1 MSINNLTPGRKPGFL
16 AALSKAIDDGTDALI
31 NITTTTA
38 RKGGKVVSK
47 TTKYTT
53 KKAAEGIRNNA
64 RKSCELRTH
73 KKHGKP
79 RNARDLRRLNEAL
92 DKC

>member
-16 AALSKAIDDGTDALI
+16 AALSKAFDDGTDAII

-38 RKGGKVVSK
+38 RKGRKVVSK
-47 TTKYTT
+47 TTKYAA
-53 KKAAEGIRNNA
+53 KKSAESIRKNA
-64 RKSCELRTH
+64 RASCELRAH

-79 RNARDLRRLNEAL
+79 RNARDLRRLNDAL

>member
-1 MSINNLTPGRKPGFL
+1 MSISNLTPGRKPGFL
-16 AALSKAIDDGTDALI
+16 AALSKAFDDGTDAII

-38 RKGGKVVSK
+38 RKVVSK
-47 TTKYTT
+47 TTKYAA
-53 KKAAEGIRNNA
+53 KKSAESIRKNA
-64 RKSCELRTH
+64 RASCELRTH